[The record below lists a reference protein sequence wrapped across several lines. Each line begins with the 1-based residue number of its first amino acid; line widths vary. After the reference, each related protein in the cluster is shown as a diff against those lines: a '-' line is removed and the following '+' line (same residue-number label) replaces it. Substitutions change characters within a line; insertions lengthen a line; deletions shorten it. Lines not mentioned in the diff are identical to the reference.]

1 MIKATA
7 TVPGKPPLVILGL
20 SFGNLRK
27 FLAEPRDTY
36 IHVKGSDMGITC
48 DILLCS
54 GETEEKLAEMMM
66 KYVGPETVVH
76 DERPK

>member
-36 IHVKGSDMGITC
+36 IHVKGSD
-48 DILLCS
+48 L
-54 GETEEKLAEMMM
+54 
-66 KYVGPETVVH
+66 P
-76 DERPK
+76 RPRQARRRAGAL